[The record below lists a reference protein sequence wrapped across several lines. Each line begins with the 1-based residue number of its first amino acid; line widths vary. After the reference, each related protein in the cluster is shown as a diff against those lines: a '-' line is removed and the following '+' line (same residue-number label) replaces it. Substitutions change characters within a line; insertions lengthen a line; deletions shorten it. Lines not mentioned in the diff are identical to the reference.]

1 MILSQDGV
9 RLIKRFEGVKYTP
22 YRCPAKLWTVGVGSL
37 MYPEQLQMSIT
48 ERMKYCLKP
57 EHFRQF
63 TEEEVD
69 ELFTRDVRRFERGV
83 ERLITAP
90 LTQGQFDSLVSFG
103 FNLGLGALQR
113 STLRQKINRGN
124 YESASGEFTRWV
136 RAGGKVLR
144 GLVLRRQAEQAM
156 FNM

>member
-1 MILSQDGV
+1 
-9 RLIKRFEGVKYTP
+9 
-22 YRCPAKLWTVGVGSL
+22 
-37 MYPEQLQMSIT
+37 MYPEQLQMSIA

>member
-1 MILSQDGV
+1 
-9 RLIKRFEGVKYTP
+9 
-22 YRCPAKLWTVGVGSL
+22 
-37 MYPEQLQMSIT
+37 MYPEQLAT
-48 ERMKYCLKP
+48 TTAERMKYCLKP

-83 ERLITAP
+83 DRLITVP
-90 LTQGQFDSLVSFG
+90 LNQGQFDSLVSFS

-124 YESASGEFTRWV
+124 YESASGEFTKWV